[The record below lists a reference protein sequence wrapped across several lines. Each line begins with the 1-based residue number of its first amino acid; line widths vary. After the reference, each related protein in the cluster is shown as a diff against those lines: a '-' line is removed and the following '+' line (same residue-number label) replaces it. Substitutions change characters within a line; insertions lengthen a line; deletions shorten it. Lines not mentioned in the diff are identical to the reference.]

1 MKKYLRFFAQ
11 AACLF
16 LFIQGA
22 FAEDFSDV
30 DQRLRN
36 LENTMNSMVDSIRI
50 DIQDRTAKFPEYQ
63 EVFKDYLTRIDTGS
77 TRYKS
82 VLTQIKTF
90 IETEL
95 TKVYSELKAIEDLQK
110 QNPNSEA
117 LKRLLK
123 DKRSRVEDVK
133 KALIKQ
139 VNDSYQNSLRKL
151 YTLEDKLVYPAKRP
165 FNGRVLFWAIN
176 VVPFIGQMAT
186 LIPWSEMN
194 SSQKTKING
203 RHTINNLNQAVLGCT
218 SYYYGRCETQATG
231 YFSKKEYKQQVQTA
245 SQNIYG
251 SCKTAGCVYFIDE
264 DFTHWTREFNKR
276 INQDV
281 RLMDGVVLK
290 KIDTVSNGLAKKRLS
305 QMADIAAR
313 SLPIAQF
320 Q

>member
-1 MKKYLRFFAQ
+1 MKN
-11 AACLF
+11 CLK
-16 LFIQGA
+16 LCIVICLTLYIQGTS
-22 FAEDFSDV
+22 AEDFSDV
-30 DQRLRN
+30 DQRLRG

-50 DIQDRTAKFPEYQ
+50 NIQNRTAKFPEYE

-77 TRYKS
+77 ARYKS

-95 TKVYSELKAIEDLQK
+95 TKVYSELKAIEELQQ
-110 QNPNSEA
+110 QNPNSAA

-123 DKRSRVEDVK
+123 DKRARVEDVK

-139 VNDSYQNSLRKL
+139 VNDSYQYSLRKL

-165 FNGRVLFWAIN
+165 FNGRVLFWALN
-176 VVPFIGQMAT
+176 VVPFIGQIAT
-186 LIPWSEMN
+186 LIPWSEM
-194 SSQKTKING
+194 STFQKSKING
-203 RHTINNLNQAVLGCT
+203 RRTINNLNQAVVACT
-218 SYYYGRCETQATG
+218 SYYYGRCESEAVA
-231 YFSKKEYKQQVQTA
+231 YFSKKEYKQQQQTA

-251 SCKTAGCVYFIDE
+251 TCKTAGCVYFIDE

-290 KIDTVSNGLAKKRLS
+290 KIDTISNSLAKKRLS
-305 QMADIAAR
+305 QMANIAAKN
-313 SLPIAQF
+313 LPIANF